1 MHKPLLILGSILVV
15 VGLLIASGM
24 LNYKDTD
31 KVADFG
37 SLEIEATREKQAP
50 LNWGYVLLG
59 VGAVALVGG
68 AMMRRP

>member
-1 MHKPLLILGSILVV
+1 MHKALLVLGTLMVA

-37 SLEIEATREKQAP
+37 ALEIEATREKEAP
-50 LNWGYVLLG
+50 LNWGYLLLG
-59 VGAVALVGG
+59 VGAVTLVAG
-68 AMMRRP
+68 AVMRR

>member
-1 MHKPLLILGSILVV
+1 MHKALLVLGSLMVV

-24 LNYKDTD
+24 LNYRDTD
-31 KVADFG
+31 TVADFG
-37 SLEIEATREKQAP
+37 SLEIEATHEKEAP

-59 VGAVALVGG
+59 AGAVALVAG